1 MSYDGVATAAAVSEL
16 QQNLTLGKI
25 EKIYQPH
32 SEQLIFNIHTKA
44 GRKKLLLSVSGN
56 HAGAY
61 LTETVPENPASPPV
75 FCMVMRKH
83 LNAGRIT
90 QIQQHE
96 NDRIIEILLETVNEM
111 GFSVN
116 KKLIIEI
123 MGKHSNVVFNGH
135 DQRQN
140 HRQHQTYF
148 HRCQPGPPDPAGKA
162 L

>member
-44 GRKKLLLSVSGN
+44 GKKKLLLSVSGN

-75 FCMVMRKH
+75 FCEYRNHLRRSLIRK
-83 LNAGRIT
+83 LSISA
-90 QIQQHE
+90 
-96 NDRIIEILLETVNEM
+96 
-111 GFSVN
+111 
-116 KKLIIEI
+116 
-123 MGKHSNVVFNGH
+123 VVWK
-135 DQRQN
+135 RPT
-140 HRQHQTYF
+140 RLT
-148 HRCQPGPPDPAGKA
+148 
-162 L
+162 